1 MKILAWDIGIKN
13 LSFCL
18 YDTQLNDIIDWNII
32 DISQNGKEIFNL
44 QQEMVKELDKL
55 PHLLNVDYVVLENQP
70 TFNIKMKTIASAL
83 YTYFV
88 VRGCVDFEERKIKNI
103 CYVHPKQKLTQCG
116 YDGPEFESTKKQKY
130 QRDKETA
137 IVYCKYFLRNNPKWL
152 EILENHKKADDA
164 SDSYLHA
171 LAFFNKF
178 VLEELKSTPVED
190 IKQMAIEN
198 NISVGKKE
206 DMIRLL
212 YPIMRSRK

>member
-13 LSFCL
+13 LSYCL
-18 YDTQLNDIIDWNII
+18 YNTQDDSIIDWNVI

-44 QQEMVKELDKL
+44 QEEMVKQLDLL

-70 TFNIKMKTIASAL
+70 TFNIKMKTVASAL

-88 VRGCVDFEERKIKNI
+88 IRGCVDHERQIKNI
-103 CYVHPKQKLTQCG
+103 CYVHPKQKLTQCQ
-116 YDGPEFESTKKQKY
+116 YEGPVFESEKKQKY

-137 IVYCKYFLRNNPKWL
+137 IVYCRYFLRDDTRWL
-152 EILENHKKADDA
+152 TLLDSSSKADDL

-171 LAFFNKF
+171 KAFFNKF
-178 VLEELKSTPVED
+178 ILDELKSTPVEK
-190 IKQMAIEN
+190 IKQLAKEN
-198 NISVGKKE
+198 NIPVGKKD

-212 YPIMRSRK
+212 YPLVRSGR